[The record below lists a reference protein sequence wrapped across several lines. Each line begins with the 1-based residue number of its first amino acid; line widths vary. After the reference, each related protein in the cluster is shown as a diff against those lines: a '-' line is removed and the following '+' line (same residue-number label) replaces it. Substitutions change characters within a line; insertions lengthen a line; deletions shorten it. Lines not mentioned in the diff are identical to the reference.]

1 MDYVLELESFFDT
14 IDSDIKEA
22 DTMLESALQISR
34 NKKELYWMKESA
46 GSKIKE
52 KIKEAIN
59 KIKDT
64 LKKLVG
70 FFSDRKFTNTL
81 GLTKGKSEKIL
92 VNGDPEK
99 NKQVIEKGLKWIK
112 DNVNKY
118 KNLRGYN
125 KVAIP
130 IAGALTWKI
139 CIPGSTET
147 AIALTSLGD
156 FLLDYKRMVN
166 NEGAPAIEEF
176 TKWCES
182 QINTMEETDIYQ
194 IDKISSRI
202 ASWVGLVSSEVKRIC
217 LSIAKK
223 GFKAA
228 KKVSKDRSTLNKAS
242 DILDKKSDKAL
253 DKHKKY
259 REKFLST
266 KKKQREIRKESKM
279 QESVNEIKNIILE
292 VGDGDGIL

>member
-1 MDYVLELESFFDT
+1 MNYVLELESFFDT

-22 DTMLESALQISR
+22 NTMLESALQISR
-34 NKKELYWMKESA
+34 NKKELYWMKEST
-46 GSKIKE
+46 GSSIKE
-52 KIKEAIN
+52 KIKKAIS
-59 KIKDT
+59 KIKDV

-70 FFSDRKFTNTL
+70 FFSDRKFTNAL
-81 GLTKGKSEKIL
+81 GLTKGKNEKIS
-92 VNGDPEK
+92 VKGNPEK
-99 NKQVIEKGLKWIK
+99 NKEEIEKGLKIIK
-112 DNVNKY
+112 DGINKF
-118 KNLRGYN
+118 KNTRGYN

-130 IAGALTWKI
+130 IAGTLGFL
-139 CIPGSTET
+139 CLVPGSTET

-156 FLLDYKRMVN
+156 FLLDYKRIVN
-166 NEGAPAIEEF
+166 NEGAPAIDDF

-182 QINTMEETDIYQ
+182 QINSMEETDIYQ
-194 IDKISSRI
+194 ADKILSRI
-202 ASWVGLVSSEVKRIC
+202 TTWINFVTSEVKRIC
-217 LSIAKK
+217 LNIAKK

-228 KKVSKDRSTLNKAS
+228 KKVSKDGSTLNKAS

-266 KKKQREIRKESKM
+266 KKKQREMRKESKM

-292 VGDGDGIL
+292 VGDGNGIL

>member
-14 IDSDIKEA
+14 VDSDIKEA
-22 DTMLESALQISR
+22 NTMLESALQLSR

-52 KIKEAIN
+52 KMKEAIS
-59 KIKDT
+59 KIKDA

-70 FFSDRKFTNTL
+70 FFSDRKFTNAL
-81 GLTKGKSEKIL
+81 GLTKGNSEKIS
-92 VNGDPEK
+92 VKGDPEK
-99 NKQVIEKGLKWIK
+99 TKQAIEKGLDWIK
-112 DNVNKY
+112 ENVNKY

-130 IAGALTWKI
+130 ISAALTWKI
-139 CIPGSTET
+139 FVPGSTET

-156 FLLDYKRMVN
+156 FLLDYKRIVN

-176 TKWCES
+176 TKWCDS

-194 IDKISSRI
+194 LDKISSRI

-223 GFKAA
+223 GFKAT
-228 KKVSKDRSTLNKAS
+228 KKISKDGSTLNKAS

-266 KKKQREIRKESKM
+266 KKKQREIQKESKM

-292 VGDGDGIL
+292 VGDSDGIL